1 MDFTF
6 WKGVFIGILIA
17 FPSGPAG
24 FLTLR
29 RSYLFGLRSA
39 MYSTIG
45 AVMSDGFYGVVVG
58 FGLRKIARFLLMIAP
73 YTEIIAGLALIYIGV
88 SSYFHKLDISKK
100 EGENAPF
107 KDIASTFFLNALNP
121 TLIFSFTVLF
131 TLIGMERF
139 VGHPKEIITFLIGI
153 AAGSFFF
160 WFVVSKV
167 IKNLHGQSKSHY
179 VQDANKY
186 TGIALGIIGC
196 ILLVIS
202 IIHAIF

>member
-1 MDFTF
+1 MVFTV

-39 MYSTIG
+39 MYSTAG
-45 AVMSDGFYGVVVG
+45 AVMSDAFYGVVVG
-58 FGLRKIARFLLMIAP
+58 FGLRRIARFLLMIAP
-73 YTEIIAGLALIYIGV
+73 YAEIIAGLALIYIGI

-100 EGENAPF
+100 EGENGPF
-107 KDIASTFFLNALNP
+107 KDIVSTFFLNALNP

-139 VGHPKEIITFLIGI
+139 VGHPREIITFLIGI
-153 AAGSFFF
+153 ASGSFLF
-160 WFVVSKV
+160 WFLVSKA
-167 IKNLHGQSKSHY
+167 IKSLHEQAKSHY

-186 TGIALGIIGC
+186 TGVALGVVGA
-196 ILLVIS
+196 ILLVLS